1 MRFGEFFVGVAG
13 IARESPPRRRSS
25 GLWAP
30 AHGNFLLKISAPPS
44 DPFGKLIP
52 KRTRERVLFGISGR
66 CRDRTCDLS
75 DVNGT
80 LYH

>member
-1 MRFGEFFVGVAG
+1 MSKSVIHEVLQTKNADF
-13 IARESPPRRRSS
+13 
-25 GLWAP
+25 P
-30 AHGNFLLKISAPPS
+30 AFLLVILKNYTQVVSC
-44 DPFGKLIP
+44 
-52 KRTRERVLFGISGR
+52 GR

>member
-1 MRFGEFFVGVAG
+1 MG
-13 IARESPPRRRSS
+13 S
-25 GLWAP
+25 
-30 AHGNFLLKISAPPS
+30 FLC
-44 DPFGKLIP
+44 
-52 KRTRERVLFGISGR
+52 GR